1 MSDIIQKAQQFAREV
16 LSKKLDPSF
25 QYHNLTHTER
35 VVKSVEELLDH
46 HELMDSEREALLL
59 AAWLHDTGYTKGV
72 DEHEEESCAI
82 ATEFLEREAY
92 DKKLIEKV
100 CQFIRCTKM
109 GAIPETLPEMILKD
123 ADASHFAK
131 NSFMETT
138 ATLRNEWAQQGLK
151 SYSDVEWLDENIKFF
166 TEYHQFYTDYA
177 KENWQPGKDGNL
189 KKLKKDKKAIKEIA
203 KKEALKAKFKSESPD
218 RGIQTLFRVTLK
230 NHLTL
235 SDIAD
240 TKANILLSV
249 NAIIIS
255 VALSNLIPKLDN
267 PSNTYLIYP
276 TLIFIVFSVVSMIMA
291 VLATRPNITSGKF
304 SKKDVENKK
313 VNLLFFGNFHKM
325 SLGEYEWAIQELVKD
340 KEYIYSSLTKDLYF
354 LGLVLNR
361 KYKILRWTYTIFM
374 IGIILSVLAFGVAF
388 RFFGPERSSKAF
400 ANIIESI
407 GFLS

>member
-1 MSDIIQKAQQFAREV
+1 VLQRNSMSNIIEKAKQFASEL
-16 LSKKLDPSF
+16 LSKKLNPTF
-25 QYHNLTHTER
+25 TYHNLTHTQR
-35 VVKSVEELLDH
+35 VVKSVHELLQQHQINAD
-46 HELMDSEREALLL
+46 DQEALLL

-72 DEHEEESCAI
+72 EDHEEESCAI
-82 ATEFLEREAY
+82 ATKFLKDQNAE
-92 DKKLIEKV
+92 KTLIEDV
-100 CQFIRCTKM
+100 CQLIRCTKM
-109 GAIPETLPEMILKD
+109 GMEPKTLSEKILKD

-131 NSFMETT
+131 NSYMETCNR
-138 ATLRNEWAQQGLK
+138 LREEWSLQGLK
-151 SYSDVEWLDENIKFF
+151 SFSEMEWLDENIKFF
-166 TEYHQFYTDYA
+166 NEYHQFYTDFA
-177 KENWQPGKDGNL
+177 KNNWQIKKDENL
-189 KKLKKDKKAIKEIA
+189 KKLKKERKSIKAIT
-203 KKEALKAKFKSESPD
+203 KKEALKAKYKSESPD

-267 PSNTYLIYP
+267 PSNAYLIYP
-276 TLIFIVFSVVSMIMA
+276 TLIFILFSVVSMIMA

-325 SLGEYEWAIQELVKD
+325 SLDEYEWAIQELVKD

-361 KYKILRWTYTIFM
+361 KYNILRWTYTIFM
-374 IGIILSVLAFGVAF
+374 IGIIISVLAFGLAF
-388 RFFGPERSSKAF
+388 RFFGPDRMNEVVLF
-400 ANIIESI
+400 
-407 GFLS
+407 